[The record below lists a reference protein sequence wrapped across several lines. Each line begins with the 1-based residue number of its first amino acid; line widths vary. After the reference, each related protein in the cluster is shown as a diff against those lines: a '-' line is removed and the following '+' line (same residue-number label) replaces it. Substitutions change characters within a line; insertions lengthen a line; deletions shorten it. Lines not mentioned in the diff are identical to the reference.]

1 MKIVHLV
8 SNFRWT
14 ERVEPAADLA
24 IAQQKLGHDVRFLC
38 GHNKGE
44 PPENCVQGRAAR
56 KQLEFDDRL
65 IFHKH
70 FRWAAT
76 MKDLPRLKKFLAS
89 FQPDVIHAHLSNA
102 HLLAALALRRAAS
115 PCPLLVRTI
124 YGPEGPG
131 WPLRFRWIS
140 CPATDGLILASEKT
154 NLPVCGRLANAP
166 ERIATILP
174 GIDVDEFAD
183 RHDLG
188 KLENITVP
196 PGALVVGMIA
206 SINKRRRL
214 DLALEAVAKLAP
226 RHPNLH
232 LLFIGRGTPELY
244 IHEPARQLGIS
255 DRILYAGYCRNDD
268 LVRAFHTMDALIYP
282 IHGTDPSCRTVREAL
297 ATGTP
302 VIAAN
307 RGIMDELIDDGQTGF
322 LAPFSADGLAEA
334 LEKLIALGPGG
345 RANMSAAAAADAR
358 KRFCRVAQA
367 RRAVEFYER
376 LQALPAKA

>member
-102 HLLAALALRRAAS
+102 HPLAALALRRAAS

-334 LEKLIALGPGG
+334 LEKWIALGPGG
-345 RANMSAAAAADAR
+345 R
-358 KRFCRVAQA
+358 CV
-367 RRAVEFYER
+367 
-376 LQALPAKA
+376 

>member
-1 MKIVHLV
+1 M
-8 SNFRWT
+8 
-14 ERVEPAADLA
+14 
-24 IAQQKLGHDVRFLC
+24 
-38 GHNKGE
+38 
-44 PPENCVQGRAAR
+44 
-56 KQLEFDDRL
+56 
-65 IFHKH
+65 
-70 FRWAAT
+70 
-76 MKDLPRLKKFLAS
+76 
-89 FQPDVIHAHLSNA
+89 
-102 HLLAALALRRAAS
+102 
-115 PCPLLVRTI
+115 
-124 YGPEGPG
+124 
-131 WPLRFRWIS
+131 
-140 CPATDGLILASEKT
+140 
-154 NLPVCGRLANAP
+154 
-166 ERIATILP
+166 
-174 GIDVDEFAD
+174 DEFAD

-334 LEKLIALGPGG
+334 LEKWIALGPGG